1 MVKNWLPHKKA
12 EMTFMT
18 MKKVLMIMVVGVGMI
33 CPYIGRAGILPHDMA
48 TIEALIDQ
56 HKQNMSAED
65 ASNKQ
70 LAANAAIKAMVKDVS
85 KKYDDVKTILDKK
98 SGDALAYLSLAAEMS
113 RCVTNTV
120 KLTKEYQ
127 EFTSFAAAHATSK
140 PMVAWYT
147 LEANNK
153 VYKELKNIRK
163 QYLAVAA
170 TGTNFFRA
178 TNKERMNIIW
188 TLNQSITNMRDVIQQ
203 AYMWCDLL
211 VGGYV
216 HEDHIWEILS
226 SPVLE
231 DIGKTVINE
240 WPV

>member
-1 MVKNWLPHKKA
+1 MRKKLILI
-12 EMTFMT
+12 
-18 MKKVLMIMVVGVGMI
+18 VLMGMAF
-33 CPYIGRAGILPHDMA
+33 PYTGLAGILPHDLP

-56 HKQNMSAED
+56 HKECMSAED

-70 LAANAAIKAMVKDVS
+70 LAANASIKAMVKDVA
-85 KKYDDVKTILDKK
+85 KKYDEVKSTLDKK

-120 KLTKEYQ
+120 RLTKEYS
-127 EFTSFAAAHATSK
+127 EFTRFAAEHAGSK

-163 QYLAVAA
+163 MYLAEAA
-170 TGTNFFRA
+170 TETKFFRA

-188 TLNQSITNMRDVIQQ
+188 TLNQSIMNMRDVIQQ

-216 HEDHIWEILS
+216 HEDHIWEILNS
-226 SPVLE
+226 TVLE

>member
-1 MVKNWLPHKKA
+1 MMMMVA
-12 EMTFMT
+12 
-18 MKKVLMIMVVGVGMI
+18 GVGMTI
-33 CPYIGRAGILPHDMA
+33 PNIGQAGIIPHDLP
-48 TIEALIDQ
+48 TIEALIEQ
-56 HKQNMSAED
+56 HKQGIDAENE
-65 ASNKQ
+65 SNEQ
-70 LAANAAIKAMVKDVS
+70 LAANAAIKDMVKDVS

-98 SGDALAYLSLAAEMS
+98 SNDALAYLALAAEMS

-120 KLTKEYQ
+120 RLTKEYT
-127 EFTSFAAAHATSK
+127 EFSQFAAAHAGSK
-140 PMVAWYT
+140 PMIAWYT

-153 VYKELKNIRK
+153 VYKELKAIRK

-170 TGTNFFRA
+170 TGTNIFRA

-188 TLNQSITNMRDVIQQ
+188 TLNESIMRMRDVIQQ

-240 WPV
+240 WPA

>member
-1 MVKNWLPHKKA
+1 MGGL
-12 EMTFMT
+12 FMRKILILT
-18 MKKVLMIMVVGVGMI
+18 VLIGVAY
-33 CPYIGRAGILPHDMA
+33 PYTGQAGILPHDLP

-56 HKQNMSAED
+56 HKECMSAED
-65 ASNKQ
+65 ASNRQ
-70 LAANAAIKAMVKDVS
+70 LAANAAIKDMVKDVA
-85 KKYDDVKTILDKK
+85 KKYDEVKSTLDKK

-120 KLTKEYQ
+120 RLTKEYS
-127 EFTSFAAAHATSK
+127 EFTRFAAEHAGSK

-163 QYLAVAA
+163 MYLAVAA

-188 TLNQSITNMRDVIQQ
+188 TLNQSIVNMRDVIQQ

-216 HEDHIWEILS
+216 HEDHIWEILNS
-226 SPVLE
+226 SVLE
-231 DIGKTVINE
+231 DIGRTVINE

>member
-1 MVKNWLPHKKA
+1 MVA
-12 EMTFMT
+12 
-18 MKKVLMIMVVGVGMI
+18 GVGMTI
-33 CPYIGRAGILPHDMA
+33 PNIGRAGIIPHDLP
-48 TIEALIDQ
+48 TIEALIEQ
-56 HKQNMSAED
+56 HKQGIDAENE
-65 ASNKQ
+65 SNEQ
-70 LAANAAIKAMVKDVS
+70 LAANAAIKDMVKDVS

-98 SGDALAYLSLAAEMS
+98 SNDALAYLALAAEMS

-120 KLTKEYQ
+120 RLTKEYT
-127 EFTSFAAAHATSK
+127 EFSQFAAAHAGSK
-140 PMVAWYT
+140 PMIAWYT

-153 VYKELKNIRK
+153 VYKELKAIKK

-170 TGTNFFRA
+170 TGTNIFRA

-188 TLNQSITNMRDVIQQ
+188 TLNESIMRMRDVIQQ

-240 WPV
+240 WPA

>member
-1 MVKNWLPHKKA
+1 MRKILIL
-12 EMTFMT
+12 T
-18 MKKVLMIMVVGVGMI
+18 VLIGVAY
-33 CPYIGRAGILPHDMA
+33 PYTGQAGILPHDLP

-56 HKQNMSAED
+56 HKECMSAED
-65 ASNKQ
+65 ASNRQ
-70 LAANAAIKAMVKDVS
+70 LAANAAIKDMVKDVA
-85 KKYDDVKTILDKK
+85 KKYDEVKSTLDKK

-120 KLTKEYQ
+120 RLTKEYS
-127 EFTSFAAAHATSK
+127 EFTQFAANHVGSD
-140 PMVAWYT
+140 PMIAWYT

-163 QYLAVAA
+163 MYLAVAA

-188 TLNQSITNMRDVIQQ
+188 TLNQSISNMRDVIQQ

-216 HEDHIWEILS
+216 HEDHIWEILNS
-226 SPVLE
+226 SVLE

>member
-1 MVKNWLPHKKA
+1 MRKKLIL
-12 EMTFMT
+12 T
-18 MKKVLMIMVVGVGMI
+18 VLMGMAF
-33 CPYIGRAGILPHDMA
+33 PYTGLAGILPHDLP

-56 HKQNMSAED
+56 HKECMSAED

-70 LAANAAIKAMVKDVS
+70 LAANATIKAMVKDVA
-85 KKYDDVKTILDKK
+85 KKYDEVKSTLDKK

-120 KLTKEYQ
+120 KLTKEYS
-127 EFTSFAAAHATSK
+127 EFTRFAANHVGSD
-140 PMVAWYT
+140 PMIAWYT

-163 QYLAVAA
+163 MYLAVAA

-188 TLNQSITNMRDVIQQ
+188 TLNQSIVNMRDVIQQ
-203 AYMWCDLL
+203 VYMWCDLL

-216 HEDHIWEILS
+216 HEDHIWEILNS
-226 SPVLE
+226 SVLE

>member
-1 MVKNWLPHKKA
+1 MAIL
-12 EMTFMT
+12 
-18 MKKVLMIMVVGVGMI
+18 VGVAH
-33 CPYIGRAGILPHDMA
+33 PHTGRAGIWPNDQP

-56 HKQNMSAED
+56 HKRCMSAED
-65 ASNKQ
+65 QSNEQ
-70 LAANAAIKAMVKDVS
+70 LAANATIKAMVKDVA
-85 KKYDDVKTILDKK
+85 KKYDDVKSTLDKK

-120 KLTKEYQ
+120 KLTKEYS
-127 EFTSFAAAHATSK
+127 EFTEFAANHVGSN
-140 PMVAWYT
+140 PMIAWYS

-163 QYLAVAA
+163 MYLAVAA
-170 TGTNFFRA
+170 SETNFFRA

-188 TLNQSITNMRDVIQQ
+188 SLNQSITNMRDVIQQ

-216 HEDHIWEILS
+216 HEDHIWEILNS
-226 SPVLE
+226 SVLE
-231 DIGKTVINE
+231 DIGKTVING

>member
-1 MVKNWLPHKKA
+1 
-12 EMTFMT
+12 
-18 MKKVLMIMVVGVGMI
+18 MKKFLIVMMMGVTF
-33 CPYIGRAGILPHDMA
+33 PYTGWAGILPHDMA

-56 HKQNMSAED
+56 HKRCMSAED
-65 ASNKQ
+65 QSNQQ
-70 LAANAAIKAMVKDVS
+70 LAANATIKAMVKDVA
-85 KKYDDVKTILDKK
+85 KKYDDVKSTFDKK
-98 SGDALAYLSLAAEMS
+98 SGDALAYLSPAAEMS

-120 KLTKEYQ
+120 KLTKEYS
-127 EFTSFAAAHATSK
+127 EFTQFATNHVGSD
-140 PMVAWYT
+140 PMIAWYT

-163 QYLAVAA
+163 MYLAVAA

-188 TLNQSITNMRDVIQQ
+188 TLNQSIVNMRDVIQQ

-216 HEDHIWEILS
+216 HEDHIWEILNS
-226 SPVLE
+226 SVLE

>member
-1 MVKNWLPHKKA
+1 MRNAIIIMVAGVGLICPHKG
-12 EMTFMT
+12 
-18 MKKVLMIMVVGVGMI
+18 L
-33 CPYIGRAGILPHDMA
+33 AGILPHDLP
-48 TIEALIDQ
+48 TIEALISQ
-56 HKQNMSAED
+56 HKKTMNAED
-65 ASNKQ
+65 ESNKQ
-70 LAANAAIKAMVKDVS
+70 LVANATIKEMVKDVS
-85 KKYDDVKTILDKK
+85 KKYNNVKTILDKK

-113 RCVTNTV
+113 RCVTSTV
-120 KLTKEYQ
+120 KLTKEYS
-127 EFTSFAAAHATSK
+127 EFAQFAALHAGSK

-163 QYLAVAA
+163 MYLAVAA
-170 TGTNFFRA
+170 TGTSFFRA

-188 TLNQSITNMRDVIQQ
+188 ALNQSINNMRDVIQQ

-231 DIGKTVINE
+231 NIGKTVLKE

>member
-1 MVKNWLPHKKA
+1 
-12 EMTFMT
+12 
-18 MKKVLMIMVVGVGMI
+18 MILVVGVGMI
-33 CPYIGRAGILPHDMA
+33 CPQIGRAAVLPHDLP
-48 TIEALIDQ
+48 TIEALIAQ
-56 HKQNMSAED
+56 HKQGMSAED
-65 ASNKQ
+65 QSNKQ
-70 LAANAAIKAMVKDVS
+70 LAANASIKAMVKDVA
-85 KKYDDVKTILDKK
+85 KKYDEVKSTLDKK
-98 SGDALAYLSLAAEMS
+98 SGDALAYLALASEMS

-120 KLTKEYQ
+120 RLTKEYT
-127 EFTSFAAAHATSK
+127 EFSKFAAKHVKGK
-140 PMVAWYT
+140 PMIAWYT
-147 LEANNK
+147 FEANNK
-153 VYKELKNIRK
+153 VYKEIRNIRK
-163 QYLAVAA
+163 MYLAVAA
-170 TGTNFFRA
+170 SETNFFRA

-231 DIGKTVINE
+231 DLGKAVIKD

>member
-1 MVKNWLPHKKA
+1 
-12 EMTFMT
+12 
-18 MKKVLMIMVVGVGMI
+18 MKKFLIVMMMGVTF
-33 CPYIGRAGILPHDMA
+33 PYTGWAGILPHDMA

-56 HKQNMSAED
+56 HKRCMSAED
-65 ASNKQ
+65 QSNQQ
-70 LAANAAIKAMVKDVS
+70 LAANATIKAMVKDVA
-85 KKYDDVKTILDKK
+85 KKYDDVKSTLDKK

-120 KLTKEYQ
+120 KLTKEYS
-127 EFTSFAAAHATSK
+127 EFTQFATNHVGSD
-140 PMVAWYT
+140 PMIAWYT

-163 QYLAVAA
+163 MYLAVAA
-170 TGTNFFRA
+170 SETNFFRA

-216 HEDHIWEILS
+216 HEDHIWEILNS
-226 SPVLE
+226 SVLE

>member
-1 MVKNWLPHKKA
+1 M
-12 EMTFMT
+12 
-18 MKKVLMIMVVGVGMI
+18 GVTI
-33 CPYIGRAGILPHDMA
+33 PYTGWAGILPHDMA

-56 HKQNMSAED
+56 HKRCMSAED
-65 ASNKQ
+65 QSNQQ
-70 LAANAAIKAMVKDVS
+70 LAANATIKAMVKDVA
-85 KKYDDVKTILDKK
+85 KKYDDVKSTLDKK

-120 KLTKEYQ
+120 KLTKEYS
-127 EFTSFAAAHATSK
+127 EFTQFVTNHVGSD
-140 PMVAWYT
+140 PMIAWYT

-163 QYLAVAA
+163 MYLAVAA

-188 TLNQSITNMRDVIQQ
+188 TLNQSIVNMRDVIQQ

-216 HEDHIWEILS
+216 HEDHIWEILNS
-226 SPVLE
+226 SVLE

>member
-1 MVKNWLPHKKA
+1 MRKKLILI
-12 EMTFMT
+12 
-18 MKKVLMIMVVGVGMI
+18 VLMGMAF
-33 CPYIGRAGILPHDMA
+33 PYTGLAGILPHDLP

-56 HKQNMSAED
+56 HKECMSAED

-70 LAANAAIKAMVKDVS
+70 LAANASIKAMVKDVA
-85 KKYDDVKTILDKK
+85 KKYDEVKSTLDKK

-120 KLTKEYQ
+120 RLTKEYS
-127 EFTSFAAAHATSK
+127 EFTRFAAEHAGSK

-163 QYLAVAA
+163 MYLAVAA
-170 TGTNFFRA
+170 TETKFFRA

-188 TLNQSITNMRDVIQQ
+188 TLNQSIMNMRDVIQQ

-216 HEDHIWEILS
+216 HEDHIWEILNS
-226 SPVLE
+226 TVLE

>member
-1 MVKNWLPHKKA
+1 MRKFLIV
-12 EMTFMT
+12 MM
-18 MKKVLMIMVVGVGMI
+18 MGVTI
-33 CPYIGRAGILPHDMA
+33 PYTGWAGILPHDMA

-56 HKQNMSAED
+56 HKRCMSAED
-65 ASNKQ
+65 QSNQQ
-70 LAANAAIKAMVKDVS
+70 LAANATIKAMVKDVA
-85 KKYDDVKTILDKK
+85 KKYDDVKSTLDKK

-120 KLTKEYQ
+120 KLTKEYS
-127 EFTSFAAAHATSK
+127 EFTQFATNHVGSD
-140 PMVAWYT
+140 PMIAWYT

-163 QYLAVAA
+163 MYLAVAA

-216 HEDHIWEILS
+216 HEDHIWEILNS
-226 SPVLE
+226 SVLE

>member
-1 MVKNWLPHKKA
+1 MRKKLIL
-12 EMTFMT
+12 TI
-18 MKKVLMIMVVGVGMI
+18 LMGMAF
-33 CPYIGRAGILPHDMA
+33 PYTGLAGILPHDLP

-56 HKQNMSAED
+56 HKECMSAED

-70 LAANAAIKAMVKDVS
+70 LAANASIKAMVKDVA
-85 KKYDDVKTILDKK
+85 KKYDEVKSTLDKK

-120 KLTKEYQ
+120 RLTKEYS
-127 EFTSFAAAHATSK
+127 EFTRFAAEHTGSK

-163 QYLAVAA
+163 MYLAVAA

-188 TLNQSITNMRDVIQQ
+188 TLNQSIMNMRDVIQQ

-216 HEDHIWEILS
+216 HEDHIWEILNS
-226 SPVLE
+226 SVLE

>member
-1 MVKNWLPHKKA
+1 MRKFLIV
-12 EMTFMT
+12 MM
-18 MKKVLMIMVVGVGMI
+18 MGVTI
-33 CPYIGRAGILPHDMA
+33 PYTGWAGILPHDMA

-56 HKQNMSAED
+56 HKRCMSAED
-65 ASNKQ
+65 QSNQQ
-70 LAANAAIKAMVKDVS
+70 LAANATIKAMVKDVA
-85 KKYDDVKTILDKK
+85 KKYDDVKSTLDKK

-120 KLTKEYQ
+120 KLTKEYS
-127 EFTSFAAAHATSK
+127 EFTQFVTNH
-140 PMVAWYT
+140 
-147 LEANNK
+147 NNK

-163 QYLAVAA
+163 MYLAVAA

-188 TLNQSITNMRDVIQQ
+188 TLNQSIVNMRDVIQQ

-216 HEDHIWEILS
+216 HEDHIWEILNS
-226 SPVLE
+226 SVLE

>member
-1 MVKNWLPHKKA
+1 MGGLCMRKKLIL
-12 EMTFMT
+12 T
-18 MKKVLMIMVVGVGMI
+18 VLMGMAF
-33 CPYIGRAGILPHDMA
+33 PYTGLAGILPHDLP

-56 HKQNMSAED
+56 HKECMSAED

-70 LAANAAIKAMVKDVS
+70 LAANATIKAMVKDVA
-85 KKYDDVKTILDKK
+85 KKYDEVKSTLEK

-120 KLTKEYQ
+120 KLTKEYS
-127 EFTSFAAAHATSK
+127 EFTRFAANHVGSD
-140 PMVAWYT
+140 PMIAWYT

-163 QYLAVAA
+163 MYLAVAA

-188 TLNQSITNMRDVIQQ
+188 TLNQSIVNMRDVIQQ

-216 HEDHIWEILS
+216 HEDHIWEILNS
-226 SPVLE
+226 SVLE
-231 DIGKTVINE
+231 DIGRTVINE

>member
-1 MVKNWLPHKKA
+1 M
-12 EMTFMT
+12 M
-18 MKKVLMIMVVGVGMI
+18 MVVGVGMTI
-33 CPYIGRAGILPHDMA
+33 PNTGQAGIIPHDLP
-48 TIEALIDQ
+48 TIEALIEQ
-56 HKQNMSAED
+56 HKQGIDAENE
-65 ASNKQ
+65 SNEQ
-70 LAANAAIKAMVKDVS
+70 LAANAAIKDMVKDVS

-98 SGDALAYLSLAAEMS
+98 SNDALTYLALAAEMS

-120 KLTKEYQ
+120 RLTKEYT
-127 EFTSFAAAHATSK
+127 EFSQFAAAHAGSK
-140 PMVAWYT
+140 PMIAWYT

-153 VYKELKNIRK
+153 VYKELKAIRK

-188 TLNQSITNMRDVIQQ
+188 TLNESIMRMRDVIQQ

-240 WPV
+240 WPA

>member
-1 MVKNWLPHKKA
+1 MRKKLIL
-12 EMTFMT
+12 TI
-18 MKKVLMIMVVGVGMI
+18 LMGMAF
-33 CPYIGRAGILPHDMA
+33 PYTGLAGILPHDLP

-56 HKQNMSAED
+56 HKECMSAED

-70 LAANAAIKAMVKDVS
+70 LAANASIKAMVKDVA
-85 KKYDDVKTILDKK
+85 KKYDEVKSTLDKK

-120 KLTKEYQ
+120 RLTKEYS
-127 EFTSFAAAHATSK
+127 EFTRFATEHAGSK

-163 QYLAVAA
+163 MYLAVAA
-170 TGTNFFRA
+170 TETKFFRA

-188 TLNQSITNMRDVIQQ
+188 TLNQSIMNMRDVIQQ

-216 HEDHIWEILS
+216 HEDHIWEILNS
-226 SPVLE
+226 TVLE

>member
-1 MVKNWLPHKKA
+1 MGV
-12 EMTFMT
+12 TF
-18 MKKVLMIMVVGVGMI
+18 
-33 CPYIGRAGILPHDMA
+33 PYTGWAGILPHDMA

-56 HKQNMSAED
+56 HKRCMSAED
-65 ASNKQ
+65 QSNQQ
-70 LAANAAIKAMVKDVS
+70 LAANATIKAMVKDVA
-85 KKYDDVKTILDKK
+85 KKYDDVKSTLDKK

-120 KLTKEYQ
+120 KLTKEYS
-127 EFTSFAAAHATSK
+127 EFTQFATNHVGSD
-140 PMVAWYT
+140 PMIAWYT

-163 QYLAVAA
+163 MYLAVAA

-188 TLNQSITNMRDVIQQ
+188 TLNQSIVNMRDVIQQ

-216 HEDHIWEILS
+216 HEDHIWEILNS
-226 SPVLE
+226 SVLE
-231 DIGKTVINE
+231 DIGKTIINE

>member
-1 MVKNWLPHKKA
+1 MGKQKLIVIIALLLGATH
-12 EMTFMT
+12 
-18 MKKVLMIMVVGVGMI
+18 
-33 CPYIGRAGILPHDMA
+33 PYTGQAGILPHDLP

-56 HKQNMSAED
+56 HKECMSAED
-65 ASNKQ
+65 ASNRQ
-70 LAANAAIKAMVKDVS
+70 LAANAAIKDMVKDVA
-85 KKYDDVKTILDKK
+85 KKYDEVKSTLDKK

-120 KLTKEYQ
+120 RLTKEYS
-127 EFTSFAAAHATSK
+127 EFTRFAAAHASSK

-153 VYKELKNIRK
+153 VYKEIKNIRK
-163 QYLAVAA
+163 MYLAVAA

-188 TLNQSITNMRDVIQQ
+188 TLNESIIRMRDVIQQ

-216 HEDHIWEILS
+216 HEDHIWEILNS
-226 SPVLE
+226 SVLE

>member
-1 MVKNWLPHKKA
+1 MRKKLILI
-12 EMTFMT
+12 
-18 MKKVLMIMVVGVGMI
+18 VLMGMAF
-33 CPYIGRAGILPHDMA
+33 PYTGLAGILPHDLP

-56 HKQNMSAED
+56 HKECMSAED

-70 LAANAAIKAMVKDVS
+70 LAANASIKAMVKDVA
-85 KKYDDVKTILDKK
+85 KKYDEVKSTLDKK

-120 KLTKEYQ
+120 RLTKEYS
-127 EFTSFAAAHATSK
+127 EFTRFATEHAGSK

-163 QYLAVAA
+163 MYLAVAA
-170 TGTNFFRA
+170 TETKFFRA

-188 TLNQSITNMRDVIQQ
+188 TLNQSIMNMRDVIQQ

-216 HEDHIWEILS
+216 HEDHIWEILNS
-226 SPVLE
+226 TVLE

>member
-1 MVKNWLPHKKA
+1 MRKFLIV
-12 EMTFMT
+12 MMMGVTF
-18 MKKVLMIMVVGVGMI
+18 
-33 CPYIGRAGILPHDMA
+33 PYTGWAGILPHDMA

-56 HKQNMSAED
+56 HKRCMSAED
-65 ASNKQ
+65 QSNQQ
-70 LAANAAIKAMVKDVS
+70 LAANATIKAMVKDVA
-85 KKYDDVKTILDKK
+85 KKYDDVKSTLDKK

-120 KLTKEYQ
+120 KLTKEYS
-127 EFTSFAAAHATSK
+127 EFTQFATNHVGSD
-140 PMVAWYT
+140 PMIAWYT

-163 QYLAVAA
+163 MYLAVAA

-188 TLNQSITNMRDVIQQ
+188 TLNQSIVNMRDVIQQ

-216 HEDHIWEILS
+216 HEDHIWEILNS
-226 SPVLE
+226 SVLE
-231 DIGKTVINE
+231 DIEKTVINE

>member
-1 MVKNWLPHKKA
+1 
-12 EMTFMT
+12 MT
-18 MKKVLMIMVVGVGMI
+18 MKRLLIIWVAVVGMMF
-33 CPYIGRAGILPHDMA
+33 PSIGLAGILPHDMP

-56 HKQNMSAED
+56 HKQNMRAED
-65 ASNKQ
+65 ESNKQ
-70 LAANAAIKAMVKDVS
+70 LAANASIKDMVKDVS
-85 KKYDDVKTILDKK
+85 KKYDEVKTILDKK
-98 SGDALAYLSLAAEMS
+98 SNDALAYLALATEMS

-120 KLTKEYQ
+120 RLAKEYQ
-127 EFTSFAAAHATSK
+127 EFTSFAARHATSK

-153 VYKELKNIRK
+153 VYKELKSIRK
-163 QYLAVAA
+163 MYLAVAA
-170 TGTNFFRA
+170 TSTNFFRA

-188 TLNQSITNMRDVIQQ
+188 TLDQSIMRMRDVIQQ

-216 HEDHIWEILS
+216 HEDHIWEILNS
-226 SPVLE
+226 SVLE

>member
-1 MVKNWLPHKKA
+1 MAIL
-12 EMTFMT
+12 
-18 MKKVLMIMVVGVGMI
+18 VGVAHPHTGK
-33 CPYIGRAGILPHDMA
+33 AGIWPNDQP

-56 HKQNMSAED
+56 HKRCMSAED
-65 ASNKQ
+65 ASNQQ
-70 LAANAAIKAMVKDVS
+70 LAANATIKAMVKEVA
-85 KKYDDVKTILDKK
+85 KKYDDVKSTLDKK

-120 KLTKEYQ
+120 KLTKEYS
-127 EFTSFAAAHATSK
+127 EFTEFAANHVGSN
-140 PMVAWYT
+140 PMIAWYS

-163 QYLAVAA
+163 MYLAVAA
-170 TGTNFFRA
+170 TETNFFRA

-216 HEDHIWEILS
+216 HEDHIWEILNS
-226 SPVLE
+226 SVLE
-231 DIGKTVINE
+231 DIGKTVING

>member
-1 MVKNWLPHKKA
+1 MGVTIPH
-12 EMTFMT
+12 T
-18 MKKVLMIMVVGVGMI
+18 GW
-33 CPYIGRAGILPHDMA
+33 AGILPHDMA

-56 HKQNMSAED
+56 HKRCMSAED
-65 ASNKQ
+65 QSNQQ
-70 LAANAAIKAMVKDVS
+70 LAANATIKAMVKDVA
-85 KKYDDVKTILDKK
+85 KKYDDVKSTLDKK

-120 KLTKEYQ
+120 KLTKEYS
-127 EFTSFAAAHATSK
+127 EFTQFVTNHVGSD
-140 PMVAWYT
+140 PMIAWYT

-163 QYLAVAA
+163 MYLAVAA

-188 TLNQSITNMRDVIQQ
+188 TLNQSIVNMRDVIQQ

-216 HEDHIWEILS
+216 HEDHIWEILNS
-226 SPVLE
+226 SVLE

>member
-1 MVKNWLPHKKA
+1 
-12 EMTFMT
+12 
-18 MKKVLMIMVVGVGMI
+18 MKKVLMIMVVGAGMI
-33 CPYIGRAGILPHDMA
+33 WPHTGRAGILPHDMA

-65 ASNKQ
+65 KSNKQ
-70 LAANAAIKAMVKDVS
+70 LASNAAIKAMVKDVS

-98 SGDALAYLSLAAEMS
+98 SGDALAYLALAAEMS

-120 KLTKEYQ
+120 RLTKEYQ
-127 EFTSFAAAHATSK
+127 EFTSFAAAHAGSK

-188 TLNQSITNMRDVIQQ
+188 TLNQSITNMREICWL
-203 AYMWCDLL
+203 AGMFMKIISGRYL
-211 VGGYV
+211 VRRYSKTLGKR
-216 HEDHIWEILS
+216 S
-226 SPVLE
+226 STSGPFE
-231 DIGKTVINE
+231 R
-240 WPV
+240 

>member
-1 MVKNWLPHKKA
+1 MRKA
-12 EMTFMT
+12 
-18 MKKVLMIMVVGVGMI
+18 VIIIVIMVGVAH
-33 CPYIGRAGILPHDMA
+33 PHTGRAGIWPNDQP

-56 HKQNMSAED
+56 HKRCMSAED
-65 ASNKQ
+65 QSNQQ
-70 LAANAAIKAMVKDVS
+70 LAANAAIKAMVKDVA
-85 KKYDDVKTILDKK
+85 KKYDDVKSTLDKK

-120 KLTKEYQ
+120 KLTKEYS
-127 EFTSFAAAHATSK
+127 EFTEFAANHVGSN
-140 PMVAWYT
+140 PMIAWYS

-163 QYLAVAA
+163 MYLAVAA
-170 TGTNFFRA
+170 TETNFFRA

-216 HEDHIWEILS
+216 HEDHIWEILNS
-226 SPVLE
+226 SVLE
-231 DIGKTVINE
+231 DIGKTVING

>member
-1 MVKNWLPHKKA
+1 MGVTFPH
-12 EMTFMT
+12 T
-18 MKKVLMIMVVGVGMI
+18 GW
-33 CPYIGRAGILPHDMA
+33 AGILPHDMA

-56 HKQNMSAED
+56 HKRCMSAED
-65 ASNKQ
+65 QSNQQ
-70 LAANAAIKAMVKDVS
+70 LAANATIKAMVKDVA
-85 KKYDDVKTILDKK
+85 KKYDDVKSTLDKK

-120 KLTKEYQ
+120 KLTKEYS
-127 EFTSFAAAHATSK
+127 EFTQFATNHVGSD
-140 PMVAWYT
+140 PMIAWYT

-163 QYLAVAA
+163 MYLAVAA
-170 TGTNFFRA
+170 SETNFFRA

-216 HEDHIWEILS
+216 HEDHIWEILNS
-226 SPVLE
+226 SVLE

>member
-1 MVKNWLPHKKA
+1 MAIL
-12 EMTFMT
+12 
-18 MKKVLMIMVVGVGMI
+18 VGVAH
-33 CPYIGRAGILPHDMA
+33 PHTGRAGIWPNDQP

-56 HKQNMSAED
+56 HKRCMSAED
-65 ASNKQ
+65 QSNEQ
-70 LAANAAIKAMVKDVS
+70 LAANATIKAMVKDVA
-85 KKYDDVKTILDKK
+85 KKYDDVKSTLDKK

-120 KLTKEYQ
+120 KLTKEYS
-127 EFTSFAAAHATSK
+127 EFTEFAANHVGSN
-140 PMVAWYT
+140 PMIAWYS
-147 LEANNK
+147 LETNNK

-163 QYLAVAA
+163 MYLAVAA
-170 TGTNFFRA
+170 TETNFFRA

-216 HEDHIWEILS
+216 HEDHIWEILNS
-226 SPVLE
+226 SVLE
-231 DIGKTVINE
+231 DIGKTVING

>member
-1 MVKNWLPHKKA
+1 M
-12 EMTFMT
+12 MM
-18 MKKVLMIMVVGVGMI
+18 GVTS
-33 CPYIGRAGILPHDMA
+33 PYTGWAGILPHDMA

-56 HKQNMSAED
+56 HKRCMSAED
-65 ASNKQ
+65 QSNQQ
-70 LAANAAIKAMVKDVS
+70 LAANATIKAMVKDVA
-85 KKYDDVKTILDKK
+85 KKYDDVKSTLDKK

-120 KLTKEYQ
+120 KLTKEYS
-127 EFTSFAAAHATSK
+127 EFTQFATNHVGSD
-140 PMVAWYT
+140 PMIAWYT

-163 QYLAVAA
+163 MYLAVAA

-216 HEDHIWEILS
+216 HEDHIWEILNS
-226 SPVLE
+226 SVLE

>member
-1 MVKNWLPHKKA
+1 MVA
-12 EMTFMT
+12 GMGMTIPNT
-18 MKKVLMIMVVGVGMI
+18 GQ
-33 CPYIGRAGILPHDMA
+33 AGIIPHDLP
-48 TIEALIDQ
+48 TIEALIEQ
-56 HKQNMSAED
+56 HKQGIDAENE
-65 ASNKQ
+65 SNEQ
-70 LAANAAIKAMVKDVS
+70 LAANAVIKDMVKEVATQ
-85 KKYDDVKTILDKK
+85 YDEVKTILDKK
-98 SGDALAYLSLAAEMS
+98 SNDALAYLALAAEMS

-120 KLTKEYQ
+120 RLTKEYT
-127 EFTSFAAAHATSK
+127 EFSQFAAAHAGSK
-140 PMVAWYT
+140 PMIAWYT

-153 VYKELKNIRK
+153 VYKELKAIKK

-170 TGTNFFRA
+170 TGTNIFRA

-188 TLNQSITNMRDVIQQ
+188 TLNESIMRMRDVIQQ

-240 WPV
+240 WPA

>member
-1 MVKNWLPHKKA
+1 
-12 EMTFMT
+12 
-18 MKKVLMIMVVGVGMI
+18 MKKVLITMAILVGVAH
-33 CPYIGRAGILPHDMA
+33 PHTGRAGIWPNDQP

-56 HKQNMSAED
+56 HKRCMSAED
-65 ASNKQ
+65 QSNEQ
-70 LAANAAIKAMVKDVS
+70 LAANATIKAMVKDVA
-85 KKYDDVKTILDKK
+85 KKYDDVKSTLDKK

-120 KLTKEYQ
+120 KLTKEYS
-127 EFTSFAAAHATSK
+127 EFTEFAANHVGSN
-140 PMVAWYT
+140 PMIAWYS

-163 QYLAVAA
+163 MYLAVAA
-170 TGTNFFRA
+170 TETNFFRA

-216 HEDHIWEILS
+216 HEDHIWEILNS
-226 SPVLE
+226 SVLE
-231 DIGKTVINE
+231 DIGKTVING

>member
-1 MVKNWLPHKKA
+1 MAIL
-12 EMTFMT
+12 
-18 MKKVLMIMVVGVGMI
+18 VGVAH
-33 CPYIGRAGILPHDMA
+33 PHTGRAGIWPNDQP

-56 HKQNMSAED
+56 HKRCMSAED
-65 ASNKQ
+65 QSNEQ
-70 LAANAAIKAMVKDVS
+70 LAANATIKAMVKDVA
-85 KKYDDVKTILDKK
+85 KKYDDVKSTLDKK

-120 KLTKEYQ
+120 KLTKEYS
-127 EFTSFAAAHATSK
+127 EFTEFAANHVGSN
-140 PMVAWYT
+140 PMIAWYS